1 MLVISFSGGRSSAMM
16 AKRLLD
22 SEVDDYEIIFC
33 NTGKEMPQTL
43 DFVND
48 CSNQW
53 DVPITWLE
61 YRSLREYQVVDY
73 STASRAGEPFY
84 QLITDKN
91 YLPNMVARFCTSE
104 LKVVTIDRYLKSK
117 GVEDYST
124 AVGIRADEPRRVAKM
139 RKKDGYI
146 TPLADAKVTTADVI
160 EFWRDQSFD
169 LNLPA
174 SGFYSN
180 CDLCF
185 LKGYGIK
192 QSLVR
197 EQPSLA
203 EWWDEQEKRI
213 DARFRS
219 DQPSYESMIIASTNQ
234 DDLFGFESTPCFC
247 GD

>member
-16 AKRLLD
+16 TKRLLD
-22 SEVDDYEIIFC
+22 SGVDDYEIIFC

-48 CSNQW
+48 CSNEW

-61 YRSLREYQVVDY
+61 YRSLRDYQVVDY

-104 LKVVTIDRYLKSK
+104 LKVVTIDRYLKSR

-139 RKKDGYI
+139 RQKDGYV
-146 TPLADAKVTTADVI
+146 TPLADAKVTTPDVI

>member
-1 MLVISFSGGRSSAMM
+1 MM
-16 AKRLLD
+16 ARQLLE
-22 SEVDDYEIIFC
+22 SGVDDYEIIFC

-48 CSNQW
+48 CSVNW
-53 DVPITWLE
+53 GVPITWLE
-61 YRSLREYQVVDY
+61 YQSLRSFNVVGY
-73 STASRAGEPFY
+73 LTASREGEPFY

-104 LKVVTIDRYLKSK
+104 LKVRTIDRYLKSK
-117 GVEDYST
+117 GVADYST

-139 RKKDGYI
+139 RQKDGYI
-146 TPLADAKVTTADVI
+146 TPLADAKVTSSDVI
-160 EFWRDQSFD
+160 DFWRDQPFD
-169 LNLPA
+169 LNLPT

-197 EQPSLA
+197 EQPALA
-203 EWWDEQEKRI
+203 TWWDQQEKRI

-219 DQPSYESMIIASTNQ
+219 DQPSYESMIIASSSQ

>member
-1 MLVISFSGGRSSAMM
+1 MLIISFSGGRSSAMM
-16 AKRLLD
+16 AKQLID
-22 SEVDDYEIIFC
+22 SGVTDYEIIFC

-43 DFVND
+43 QFVED
-48 CSNQW
+48 CSNHW

-61 YRSLREYQVVDY
+61 YRSVREFAVVNY
-73 STASRAGEPFY
+73 STASRNGEPFY

-104 LKVVTIDRYLKSK
+104 LKVLTIDRYLKDK
-117 GVEDYST
+117 GISDYST

-139 RKKDGYI
+139 REKEDYL
-146 TPLADAKVTTADVI
+146 TPLASAKKGVTDVL
-160 EFWRDQSFD
+160 EFWNNQAFD
-169 LNLPA
+169 LDLPP

-197 EQPSLA
+197 EQPA
-203 EWWDEQEKRI
+203 MAVWWDEQEKRI
-213 DARFRS
+213 GANFRS

-234 DDLFGFESTPCFC
+234 DDLFGFDSTPCFC